1 MRGTSF
7 IRLTGLPH
15 SEYKNGKFFDYHID
29 NYEGEQYFCDKCGQ
43 IKEVRF
49 LTIEYSNKDR
59 QSTQGEKIIMAR
71 LIQKGRNFRSRD
83 TFRSRSFYK

>member
-1 MRGTSF
+1 MSEKTSFICNSFTCTCGGTMRGTSF

-59 QSTQGEKIIMAR
+59 QSTQGEK
-71 LIQKGRNFRSRD
+71 L
-83 TFRSRSFYK
+83 